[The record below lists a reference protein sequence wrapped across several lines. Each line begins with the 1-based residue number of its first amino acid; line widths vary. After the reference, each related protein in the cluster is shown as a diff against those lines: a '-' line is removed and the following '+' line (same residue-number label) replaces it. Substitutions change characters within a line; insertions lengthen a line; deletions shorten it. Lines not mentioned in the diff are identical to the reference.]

1 MNNITFPKISDN
13 NVFEIYSGKN
23 VLKFN
28 HADCLN
34 KINEFSKNTKLNYA
48 NIVNSAPVIYPVN
61 LTLGLL
67 GVINSKCYSIFP
79 GSYNLHNILKMLE
92 LNKSEHLICEDSL
105 MDIYLNKEKL
115 NEVRLVTEKVKQV
128 YVFTN
133 EDSLKEKNLKEFKEI
148 FVNANLNFYS
158 DVNFEKIEI

>member
-1 MNNITFPKISDN
+1 MNNITLPKISEN
-13 NVFEIYSGKN
+13 SVFEIYSGKN
-23 VLKFN
+23 VLKFT

-34 KINEFSKNTKLNYA
+34 KINEFSKHTNLNYT

-67 GVINSKCYSIFP
+67 GAISSKCYSIFP

-92 LNKSEHLICEDSL
+92 LNKSQNLICEDSL
-105 MDIYLNKEKL
+105 MDIQLNKEKL
-115 NEVRLVTEKVKQV
+115 NEVRSVTEQVKQV

-133 EDSLKEKNLKEFKEI
+133 EYSLKEKNIKGFKEI

-158 DVNFEKIEI
+158 DVNFDKIEI